1 MTYANQSNF
10 TADDLEVEPAD
21 NATPPKLCKNC
32 NNQLKPKR
40 STKLFC
46 SDNCRKNNSRPIQN
60 AQSSPTKAREQM
72 EYYDRVN
79 YSYELYLYNRT
90 QEQRDEWIQAY
101 IDNPTT
107 KRIVCNPAL
116 LNAKTINIAKIA
128 HRYVMKTYGVSIK
141 DYY

>member
-1 MTYANQSNF
+1 MTYANQTDF
-10 TADDLEVEPAD
+10 VEALS
-21 NATPPKLCKNC
+21 TPVEKLCKHC
-32 NNQLKPKR
+32 ETKITFKR
-40 STKLFC
+40 STKVFC

-60 AQSSPTKAREQM
+60 AQSSSAKAREQM
-72 EYYDRVN
+72 EYFDRVN
-79 YSYELYLYNRT
+79 YSYELYLDNRT
-90 QEQRDEWIQAY
+90 PEQRDEWVQAY

-107 KRIVCNPAL
+107 KKIVCNPAL

>member
-32 NNQLKPKR
+32 NNQLRPKR

-90 QEQRDEWIQAY
+90 QEERDEWIQAY

-107 KRIVCNPAL
+107 KKIVCNPAL

-128 HRYVMKTYGVSIK
+128 HRYVMGTYGVSIK